1 MRILVISVLSM
12 CSGMA
17 AAASVAPDSLLC
29 ESPEPFA
36 TIASEKWTSVGGTAQ
51 LKTAEMSAQATKLY
65 AKSASINRDLATRE
79 ESIRADASRR
89 IVTGSTAARA
99 GAADSDARAAES
111 QASVY
116 ERIASTCA
124 ASGAEPLQAEV
135 LERKPITGTAKV
147 QVPFRGAPA
156 QLWVRTSDLRD

>member
-1 MRILVISVLSM
+1 MKLLILAVS
-12 CSGMA
+12 CSFSAIASA
-17 AAASVAPDSLLC
+17 AVVNPDSLLC

-36 TIASEKWTSVGGTAQ
+36 TIAAEKWTSVGGTAQ

-89 IVTGSTAARA
+89 IATGSTAARG
-99 GAADSDARAAES
+99 GAADSDAKAAES

>member
-1 MRILVISVLSM
+1 MRILVISLLST
-12 CSGMA
+12 CSGLA
-17 AAASVAPDSLLC
+17 AAAAVAPDALLC

-36 TIASEKWTSVGGTAQ
+36 TIAAEKWTSVGGTAQ

-89 IVTGSTAARA
+89 IAAGSTAARA
-99 GAADSDARAAES
+99 GAADSDAKAAES

-124 ASGAEPLQAEV
+124 ASGVDPLQAEV

-147 QVPFRGAPA
+147 QVRFRGAPA
-156 QLWVRTSDLRD
+156 QLWVRSSDLRD